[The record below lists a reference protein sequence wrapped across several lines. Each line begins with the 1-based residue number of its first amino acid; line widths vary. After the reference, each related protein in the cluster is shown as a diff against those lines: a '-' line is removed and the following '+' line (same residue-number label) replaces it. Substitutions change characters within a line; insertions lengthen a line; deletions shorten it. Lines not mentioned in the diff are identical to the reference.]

1 MWRLSSIGLQRIF
14 SISARCINRQAWRA
28 VGPGP
33 NVPDMIQRKRWLA
46 AFAALGIGGAVSAAL
61 LILASPARD
70 AVDVYVASRDLP
82 AGASL
87 GADAIAIERMP
98 VASRQSLLFGRGD
111 EARLAGMR
119 ASHDLVSSQ
128 LIQRSD
134 VMDARL
140 AADRRLV
147 FVPVKDVPA
156 SAPGSKVDLLVI
168 GGTPDHPTV
177 MPFALGVEVRSTSAS
192 GLTVMVAS
200 SQASAFVYA
209 ADAMRLVAVI
219 AEPGAAEGAEGP
231 VSSPSEAMAAAA
243 AQR

>member
-1 MWRLSSIGLQRIF
+1 
-14 SISARCINRQAWRA
+14 
-28 VGPGP
+28 
-33 NVPDMIQRKRWLA
+33 MIQRRRWLV
-46 AFAALGIGGAVSAAL
+46 AFAALGIGGAVSAVL
-61 LILASPARD
+61 LILANPAREV
-70 AVDVYVASRDLP
+70 VDVYVASRDLP

-87 GADAIAIERMP
+87 GADAVAIERIP
-98 VASRQSLLFGRGD
+98 VASRHSLLFGRGD
-111 EARLAGMR
+111 ESRLAGLR
-119 ASHDLVSSQ
+119 ASHDLVSGQ

-134 VMDARL
+134 VMDASS

-156 SAPGSKVDLLVI
+156 AALGAKVDLLVI

-192 GLTVMVAS
+192 GLTVMVTS
-200 SQASAFVYA
+200 RQASAFVYA

-231 VSSPSEAMAAAA
+231 VSSSSEAMAAAA
-243 AQR
+243 QR